1 MKSQDLLLLFK
12 MISLEQRERQSQRL
26 EEDSMVREQL
36 QPDLVAA
43 WQGWDEPSPEEE
55 LKSHAD
61 SYSVRAL
68 EAALGVSK
76 TEVAA
81 AQKRC
86 LEIGLLRLDARNNL
100 PVVNRKPLLDFV
112 EHGLRFVF
120 PVRPAEITR
129 GIPTSFAA
137 PVLDGRL
144 MSGGDNICVW
154 PDAYGNRKGQAVAP
168 LFRTVPGAVKKDRQ
182 LYEYLALVDA
192 VRLGAARE
200 ARLAMDLLREKV
212 LSS

>member
-68 EAALGVSK
+68 EASLGVSK

-86 LEIGLLRLDARNNL
+86 LEIGLLHLDARSNL

-129 GIPTSFAA
+129 GIPTGFAA
-137 PVLDGRL
+137 PVLEGRL